1 MEYVLCNKLTSIYKN
16 EKDFLSYFDLIS
28 ENLGK
33 VPASG
38 LTIIEMKKVLE
49 LLDRLKTNEEIKI
62 EEQEYQYLLKSIM
75 STKWTV
81 IHKDLVEFYDYL
93 NSLNKKK

>member
-1 MEYVLCNKLTSIYKN
+1 MEYVLCNKLTSIYKS
-16 EKDFLSYFDLIS
+16 EKEFLSYFDLIS

-33 VPASG
+33 APTSG
-38 LTIIEMKKVLE
+38 LTIIEMKKVLD
-49 LLDRLKTNEEIKI
+49 LLDKLKANEEVEIG
-62 EEQEYQYLLKSIM
+62 EQEYQYLLNVIT

-93 NSLNKKK
+93 NSLNKK